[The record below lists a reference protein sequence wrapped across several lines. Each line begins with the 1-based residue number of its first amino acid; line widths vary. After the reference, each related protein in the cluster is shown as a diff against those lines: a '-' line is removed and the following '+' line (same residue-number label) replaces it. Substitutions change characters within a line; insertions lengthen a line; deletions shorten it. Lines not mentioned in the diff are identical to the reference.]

1 MALLLGVVGTTQ
13 SWNVSL
19 AILNLCLISAV
30 MSLGLNIQW
39 GYAGLFNAGVMASTA
54 LGGFQQS

>member
-1 MALLLGVVGTTQ
+1 MALLLGMVGATQ

-30 MSLGLNIQW
+30 MSLGAEYSVGLRRFVQCWSDGLNSLRRT
-39 GYAGLFNAGVMASTA
+39 G
-54 LGGFQQS
+54 